1 MASIHKQPGRPFY
14 FCAFTKAD
22 GARVFRSTKTANKKQ
37 ALEICRAWS
46 SAANHARTGHLTPE
60 RAREVIAAGVADVF
74 AAANREA
81 MPSATMRAWC
91 ERWLAAKEIET
102 EPATHARYS
111 SIMASFVESLGKAAD
126 RDISTL
132 RPDAIARFRDSEAK
146 SRARAT
152 ANLSLKVLRMALGN
166 AVRHGLLT
174 ANPAEKVDVLK
185 ARGEGRRRNFTA
197 AEIRRVLYST
207 DENPEWRG
215 LVLFGLY
222 TGQRLGDLA
231 RLTWR
236 AVNLESREVA
246 FVARKT
252 GRRIL
257 LPLLPPLLDYLAT
270 LPAGD
275 DPDAPL
281 FPRSAKATHTG
292 TLSNRFR
299 EILVAAGLAEP
310 STHKSTGKG
319 RDSGRESAELSF
331 HSLRH
336 SAVTFLKAAG
346 VTEALA
352 MAIVGH
358 ESAAISRG
366 YTHLATDD
374 LRREMEKM
382 PDVTKAAA

>member
-1 MASIHKQPGRPFY
+1 M
-14 FCAFTKAD
+14 
-22 GARVFRSTKTANKKQ
+22 
-37 ALEICRAWS
+37 
-46 SAANHARTGHLTPE
+46 
-60 RAREVIAAGVADVF
+60 
-74 AAANREA
+74 
-81 MPSATMRAWC
+81 
-91 ERWLAAKEIET
+91 
-102 EPATHARYS
+102 
-111 SIMASFVESLGKAAD
+111 
-126 RDISTL
+126 TL
-132 RPDAIARFRDSEAK
+132 RADAIARFRDSEAK

-174 ANPAEKVDVLK
+174 VNPAEKVDALK
-185 ARGEGRRRNFTA
+185 ARGEARRRNFTA
-197 AEIRRVLYST
+197 AEIRRVLDAT

-270 LPAGD
+270 LAAGD

-281 FPRSAKATHTG
+281 FPRSATATRTG

-310 STHKSTGKG
+310 VTYKSTGKR
-319 RDSGRESAELSF
+319 RDTARESAELSF
-331 HSLRH
+331 HSLRIAPH
-336 SAVTFLKAAG
+336 
-346 VTEALA
+346 
-352 MAIVGH
+352 H
-358 ESAAISRG
+358 ERG
-366 YTHLATDD
+366 
-374 LRREMEKM
+374 
-382 PDVTKAAA
+382 P

>member
-1 MASIHKQPGRPFY
+1 MASIHKQPGRPFF

-81 MPSATMRAWC
+81 MPSATVRAWC

-111 SIMASFVESLGKAAD
+111 SIIASFLESLGKAAE
-126 RDISTL
+126 RDLATL
-132 RPDAIARFRDSEAK
+132 RADAIARFRDSEAK

-174 ANPAEKVDVLK
+174 VNPAEKVDALK

-197 AEIRRVLYST
+197 AEIRRVLDAT
-207 DENPEWRG
+207 GENPEWRG

-236 AVNLESREVA
+236 AVNLETREVA

-319 RDSGRESAELSF
+319 RDSERESAELSF

-358 ESAAISRG
+358 DSAAISRG

-382 PDVTKAAA
+382 PDVTKAGE

>member
-1 MASIHKQPGRPFY
+1 MASIHRQPGRPFY

-22 GARVFRSTKTANKKQ
+22 GVRGFRSTKTANKKQ

-46 SAANHARTGHLTPE
+46 LAANHARHGQLTPE

-74 AAANREA
+74 TAANREA
-81 MPSATMRAWC
+81 MPSATVRAWC

-111 SIMASFVESLGKAAD
+111 SIIAAFLDSLGRNAE
-126 RDISTL
+126 RDLATL
-132 RPDAIARFRDSEAK
+132 RADAVARFRDLEAK

-174 ANPAEKVDVLK
+174 TNPAEKVDALK
-185 ARGEGRRRNFTA
+185 ARGEARRRNFTV
-197 AEIRRVLYST
+197 AEIRRVLDAT
-207 DENPEWRG
+207 NENPEWRG

-236 AVNLESREVA
+236 AVNLESQEVA

-257 LPLLPPLLDYLAT
+257 LPLLPPLLEYLSA

-275 DPDAPL
+275 DPNAPL
-281 FPRSAKATHTG
+281 FPRSSTATRTG

-299 EILVAAGLAEP
+299 EILVSAGLAEP
-310 STHKSTGKG
+310 TTHKSTGKL
-319 RDSGRESAELSF
+319 RDTARASAELSF

-358 ESAAISRG
+358 DSAAISRG

-382 PDVTKAAA
+382 PDVTKEAA

>member
-1 MASIHKQPGRPFY
+1 MASIHKQPGRPFF

-22 GARVFRSTKTANKKQ
+22 GVRVFRSTKTANKKQ

-46 SAANHARTGHLTPE
+46 LAANHARNGQLTPE

-74 AAANREA
+74 TAANREA
-81 MPSATMRAWC
+81 MPSATVRAWC

-102 EPATHARYS
+102 EPATHTRYS
-111 SIMASFVESLGKAAD
+111 SIIAVFLESLGKAAE
-126 RDISTL
+126 RDLATL
-132 RPDAIARFRDSEAK
+132 RADAIARFRDSEAK

-174 ANPAEKVDVLK
+174 VNPAEKVDALK
-185 ARGEGRRRNFTA
+185 ARGEARRRNFTA
-197 AEIRRVLYST
+197 AEIRRVLDAT

-246 FVARKT
+246 FVARKNR
-252 GRRIL
+252 RRIL

-275 DPDAPL
+275 DPNAPL
-281 FPRSAKATHTG
+281 FPRSSTATRTG

-299 EILVAAGLAEP
+299 EILVTAGLAEP
-310 STHKSTGKG
+310 VTHKSTGKR
-319 RDSGRESAELSF
+319 RDTARESAELSF

-382 PDVTKAAA
+382 PDVTKRP